1 MTSRCEFIK
10 TTAGQSVPLCSAAA
24 GGRAVWG
31 SCCLPFLFNYS
42 LAAPLIFFLP
52 TELGSGEIKEQL
64 GCLLTLLKHNR
75 YLKVSWCI
83 CATGSGAAAGL
94 SLCVPKARLNTNTGH
109 SLYCVLCVCK
119 AVISE
124 RAGHAA
130 LLAVCS
136 RRGGGNKGCPGLVQC
151 GWDKWAERQ
160 ELRLGGDVRERLR
173 GSVLIDG
180 SVLLGRTEAVGNL
193 LAGGSAAFLSL

>member
-1 MTSRCEFIK
+1 MTSRCAFIK
-10 TTAGQSVPLCSAAA
+10 TTAGQSVPLCAAAA

-42 LAAPLIFFLP
+42 LAAPLIFFLL

-64 GCLLTLLKHNR
+64 RCLLTLLKHNR

-83 CATGSGAAAGL
+83 GSGAAAGL
-94 SLCVPKARLNTNTGH
+94 SLCVPRARLNTDMGH
-109 SLYCVLCVCK
+109 SLYCVLCVWK

-130 LLAVCS
+130 LLAACS
-136 RRGGGNKGCPGLVQC
+136 RRGGGNKGCPGIVQR
-151 GWDKWAERQ
+151 GWDTWAELQ
-160 ELRLGGDVRERLR
+160 G
-173 GSVLIDG
+173 
-180 SVLLGRTEAVGNL
+180 
-193 LAGGSAAFLSL
+193 